1 MVWTRVW
8 NRIRVSSC
16 ISAILWDF
24 FMNENDN
31 RLLLEMASTV
41 YEGKVASAP
50 HLVSKGSSPYH
61 YMGHPLQS
69 GRTQG

>member
-1 MVWTRVW
+1 
-8 NRIRVSSC
+8 
-16 ISAILWDF
+16 
-24 FMNENDN
+24 MNENDN

-69 GRTQG
+69 GRTRG